1 MKDAIKAEKSFV
13 SEGWIWEIDGKK
25 GGQRVVPITEFEQSP
40 DVALSPSPPFPTNN
54 RSFLHHASVATTGL
68 SAHFPKWLLSSSLSA

>member
-25 GGQRVVPITEFEQSP
+25 GGQRVVPITEFEQIP
-40 DVALSPSPPFPTNN
+40 DVALSP
-54 RSFLHHASVATTGL
+54 H
-68 SAHFPKWLLSSSLSA
+68 LLSSRPTTDHSYIMPR